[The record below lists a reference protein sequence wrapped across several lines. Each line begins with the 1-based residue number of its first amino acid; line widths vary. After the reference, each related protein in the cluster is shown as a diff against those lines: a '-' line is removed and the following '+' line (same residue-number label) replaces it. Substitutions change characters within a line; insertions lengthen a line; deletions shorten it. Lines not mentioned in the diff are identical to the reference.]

1 MSPGS
6 CLTCCDPFLR
16 AQLLL
21 FIFRVA
27 MPKKQLKRMTLSKIP
42 LHNRNALSTA
52 SILVRIPM

>member
-1 MSPGS
+1 
-6 CLTCCDPFLR
+6 
-16 AQLLL
+16 
-21 FIFRVA
+21 